1 MSRLFC
7 FGCSYTRHN
16 MPTWADIVCANSIAN
31 GTHDSVYN
39 FGRPGLG
46 NMGILHHL
54 CAVDAEY
61 GINSSDTVY
70 IMWSSW
76 NRVDHYVNRTI
87 SNVFKGDFA
96 MGGNYANSE
105 YVDNSYLKRYTSA
118 ESDILNSITPMWV
131 ANRAYNIN
139 KNMYLGI
146 NDYNQT
152 PKTPVQ
158 QRVYNEIV
166 DSKKMFCQQE
176 IQSLLDQ
183 LEVSSD
189 VPNNKIGNSVNHTVY
204 KLFDGHPLTYE
215 YAEFVEKHI
224 IKTKLNPSV
233 NHAVQ
238 KVCYNLFSQID
249 NFVKQNNLLNKE
261 LDINLPNIPLRLK
274 WDKTVNNNQLTEYN
288 KINFIDKFSINGYPT
303 EMSLD
308 ITSADSIFASA
319 NSMPINTNK
328 VNDYIKMGNF
338 GVKRY
343 LYNVYKRLFK

>member
-1 MSRLFC
+1 MNRLFC

-31 GTHDSVYN
+31 GTHDQVYN

-152 PKTPVQ
+152 PKTDVQ

-189 VPNNKIGNSVNHTVY
+189 VPNNKIGNSVNH
-204 KLFDGHPLTYE
+204 
-215 YAEFVEKHI
+215 
-224 IKTKLNPSV
+224 
-233 NHAVQ
+233 AVQ

-249 NFVKQNNLLNKE
+249 IFVKQNNLLNKE